1 MLSDCNKIP
10 QKSLKYLYGLDYL
23 ILDCLKMNKHPSH
36 FNYYDALELAK
47 KASYKP
53 LLEINDV
60 NKFFDRSDCV
70 SLEDYLEAFIHTTA
84 LMNTY
89 ENLERIAF
97 EAAEDMH
104 NNGINLSF

>member
-1 MLSDCNKIP
+1 MRGTTS
-10 QKSLKYLYGLDYL
+10 
-23 ILDCLKMNKHPSH
+23 
-36 FNYYDALELAK
+36 LELAK

-104 NNGINLSF
+104 NNGINLYESRYAPLYSVNSKLIPKY